1 MCIAFVVVL
10 DSYRWQ
16 ANIRCRTVK
25 KTSRMYYQI
34 TEVNPSIAADITNYL
49 WDIWDFQYDSLWTK
63 ILHSPFHFSYT
74 NLFNLTILCAFTGN
88 LRYKI
93 RIMLTLIRALS
104 RKTNNGYLIFTIN
117 GLELQLSI
125 LIYTCKTFST
135 LYANVRKKTKRNVVL
150 FRK

>member
-25 KTSRMYYQI
+25 KTSGMYYQI

-74 NLFNLTILCAFTGN
+74 NLFNLTMLCAFSGN
-88 LRYKI
+88 LRYTI
-93 RIMLTLIRALS
+93 RIMLTLIRALC

-125 LIYTCKTFST
+125 FISYMQDIFYIICQCE
-135 LYANVRKKTKRNVVL
+135 KKKQEKCC
-150 FRK
+150 FI